1 MLRIG
6 NDFVKNCLKTIRH
19 FSTTG
24 VTMNFQETQI
34 QLNCN
39 KNTYNINYVRS
50 GHGNVALVLMPGAL
64 GSAFTDFKPQIEQLP
79 KLLPN
84 YTIIGWDP
92 PGYGKSIPPKRT
104 FPLDFFHR
112 DALVANTLMQ
122 SLNFPNYSILG
133 WSDGG
138 ITGLIMAA
146 KFNKSIDKLIIWG
159 ANSFILPD
167 EVEIYESTYIICI
180 PIIYSTNYSESTS

>member
-1 MLRIG
+1 MFLIG
-6 NDFVKNCLKTIRH
+6 NGFVKNGLKTIRH

-24 VTMNFQETQI
+24 VAMNFQETQI

-50 GHGNVALVLMPGAL
+50 GHGKEALLLLPGAL

-84 YTIIGWDP
+84 YTIIAWDP
-92 PGYGKSIPPKRT
+92 PGYGKSTPPKRT

-122 SLNFPNYSILG
+122 SLSFPNYSILG

-138 ITGLIMAA
+138 ITGLIMGA
-146 KFNKSIDKLIIWG
+146 KFNNLIDKLVIWG
-159 ANSFILPD
+159 ANSYILPN
-167 EVEIYESTYIICI
+167 EVEIYEST
-180 PIIYSTNYSESTS
+180 